1 MNIFHLSDNLIE
13 SARFLMNKHSVKMPL
28 ESAFMLCAAHR
39 VLDGKETI
47 IKNKAGKNK
56 KIWELFDERES
67 ILYGV
72 SHKSHP
78 STIWTRTNDKN
89 YIWHYN
95 YFIAMLDEYQ
105 YRYGKIHACSKLI
118 PYLKTPPKNIPNGEL
133 TPVTPAMD
141 SQYII
146 PGDSVASYRNYYIKA
161 KQHLADWSGKINSR
175 EVPEWYKNGIESLSI
190 G

>member
-1 MNIFHLSDNLIE
+1 MNIFHLSDNLVE
-13 SARFLMNKHSVKMPL
+13 SAQFLMNKHSVKMPL

-39 VLDGKETI
+39 VLDGKEI
-47 IKNKAGKNK
+47 VIKNKSGKNK
-56 KIWELFDERES
+56 KIWILPDEREN

-89 YIWHYN
+89 YLWH
-95 YFIAMLDEYQ
+95 FDLFVAMLNEYQ

-118 PYLKTPPKNIPNGEL
+118 PYLKTPPKNIPIGEF

-141 SQYII
+141 QQYII
-146 PGDSVASYRNYYIKA
+146 PGDSVASYRNYYINA
-161 KQHLADWSGKINSR
+161 KQHLADWSGKINGR
-175 EVPEWYKNGIESLSI
+175 PVPEWYIINTFI
-190 G
+190 